1 MMQAKM
7 RLSVAACLTL
17 VAGAASSALAVPTLT
32 TLGGG
37 TPLSVTNEIG
47 GTNFIGGSSASGAAA
62 NRWSLTG
69 AVLSSFTVP
78 DSMGGGEL
86 SLDDGAYITSM
97 VLNGPTRWA
106 VGNTAATVSPAYTPM
121 PASLVVSTTLPP
133 ATAPGGARFSFGSST
148 HTNMGQLPI
157 IARTDNPVTS
167 TITSISCVGSAA
179 TVITTAPHGLA
190 VNDTAIISGN
200 SVSTFNG
207 AFRVTAVISPTEFQY
222 LYLATCGAP
231 GTGGQLRPI
240 ELGTSGIYGTG
251 SANGAAPDT
260 SPFLT
265 PHAISANGRFIV
277 GQNYVCSFNAA
288 GTSISGTSFYWRPVI
303 WDAQGNAG
311 AGSLAVLPTPYR
323 TGTGTGV
330 NTRRRTGNPY
340 AVSNDG
346 LVVLGALEHN
356 ASVAASA
363 DPDGGRFVVWRF
375 DTGTNQWG
383 MTYLD
388 TGVDANGFPV
398 PISSTP
404 SSAAMNSAGTII
416 VARGPSGIT
425 KWEWNGSTWG
435 APIVIGSNL
444 SNPASWL
451 PASVTGCG
459 VPPNIGG
466 SLAMSDDGSVI
477 VGTAVYSTCGSF
489 MSGGFIWHESDNL
502 IKDWYDYNVAQ
513 GTPNVGP
520 GLLYG
525 PIGDNGDPTKGLPA
539 LGHPVSISPDGTA
552 IVGFQGGTQRIPG
565 APTWMWKDNGPA
577 CVAPAISVNPNT
589 TTNFSACSSSIILN
603 VTASGTGPFTY
614 QWHKNGSPISN
625 GPSGFGSDITGADSF
640 QFRITPPA
648 GFTLSSSEAGNYFCV
663 VTGPCGTPATS
674 ATSVVQ
680 LDPAIPVATNDTC
693 ATATVI
699 SEGTNVLAPA
709 QSPCGAYTLDPVSG
723 ASCVL
728 TKTDLWYSFTP
739 AATGDYRIETCG
751 ANFDTV
757 LSIFD
762 SCGGNEMA
770 CNNDV
775 DPNTGP
781 TCGSTNRS
789 RISPLNLIGGQT
801 YKIRVA
807 AQGTAFLSSSSSSVN
822 ISINPAPAL
831 PANDLCSGATPA
843 IEGANPF
850 NTTEAS
856 PDGIAPVACST
867 NAHLSRD
874 VWFSFNAPVG
884 GKLSASTCPQGTAS
898 GGYSLMANTVL
909 TLHDNPC
916 GSVLVCNDNHTPV
929 PSGCGTQLSSF
940 SNYALSSGQTVFFRV
955 SGTTATTHGQ
965 GILNVNLTC
974 FADIDNDGVFPGGT
988 SDGAVDINDLLFF
1001 LAGFEAGDVAV
1012 DLDNDGDAAA
1022 GVTDGAVDINDL
1034 LFFLARFEAGC

>member
-37 TPLSVTNEIG
+37 TPLSVTNEIS
-47 GTNFIGGSSASGAAA
+47 GTNYIGGSSASSAGAA
-62 NRWSLTG
+62 RWSLTG
-69 AVLSSFTVP
+69 AALTSFTVP
-78 DSMGGGEL
+78 DSMGGGEV
-86 SLDDGAYITSM
+86 SLDNGAFITSM

-106 VGNTAATVSPAYTPM
+106 VGNTAATVTPAYTPM
-121 PASLVVSTTLPP
+121 PASLIVSTTLPP
-133 ATAPGGARFSFGSST
+133 ATAPGGARWSFGSST

-167 TITSISCVGSAA
+167 TITSISCSGSAA
-179 TVITTAPHGLA
+179 TVITTAPHGLS

-200 SVSTFNG
+200 SVANFNG
-207 AFRVTAVISPTEFQY
+207 AFRVTAVVSPTEFQY
-222 LYLATCGAP
+222 LYLATCGAA

-240 ELGTSGIYGTG
+240 EIGTSGIYGTG

-260 SPFLT
+260 APFLT
-265 PHAISANGRFIV
+265 PNAISGNGRFIV
-277 GQNYVCSFNAA
+277 GLNYVCAFNAA
-288 GTSISGTSFYWRPVI
+288 GTSISGSSFYWRPVI

-346 LVVLGALEHN
+346 LVVLGATEHSIG
-356 ASVAASA
+356 ATATA

-375 DTGTNQWG
+375 DTGSNQWG

-388 TGVDANGFPV
+388 TGVDANGFPKG
-398 PISSTP
+398 ISSTP
-404 SSAAMNSAGTII
+404 SAAAMNSTGTII
-416 VARGPSGIT
+416 AARGPDGIT
-425 KWEWNGSTWG
+425 KWEWNGSSWG

-451 PASVTGCG
+451 PAAVTSCG
-459 VPPNIGG
+459 QPPNVGG
-466 SLAMSDDGSVI
+466 SLAMNEDGSVI

-502 IKDWYDYNVAQ
+502 IQDWYDYNVAQ

-520 GLLYG
+520 NLLYG
-525 PIGDNGDPTKGLPA
+525 PIGDAGDFTKGLPV
-539 LGHPVSISPDGTA
+539 LGHPIAISPDGTA

-565 APTWMWKDNGPA
+565 APTWVWKDNGPA
-577 CVAPAISVNPNT
+577 CVAPAIGLNPNA

-603 VTASGTGPFTY
+603 VSASGTGPFTY
-614 QWHKNGSPISN
+614 QWHKNGSPLSN

-648 GFTLSSSEAGNYFCV
+648 GFTLSSSEAGNYYCV

-674 ATSVVQ
+674 STAVVQ
-680 LDPAIPVATNDTC
+680 LDPTYPVAANDTC
-693 ATATVI
+693 STATVVTQ
-699 SEGTNVLAPA
+699 GTNVIAPA
-709 QSPCGAYTLDPVSG
+709 QTPCGAYVMDPLSS
-723 ASCVL
+723 ASCAL
-728 TKTDLWYSFTP
+728 TKADLWYSFTP
-739 AATGDYRIETCG
+739 AASGDFRIETCG

-757 LSIFD
+757 LSIYD
-762 SCGGNEMA
+762 GCGGPEIN
-770 CNNDV
+770 CNNDA

-781 TCGSTNRS
+781 SCGSANRS
-789 RISPLNLIGGQT
+789 RVSPVSLVGGQT

-807 AQGTAFLSSSSSSVN
+807 AKDNAFLTAGFSTVN
-822 ISINPAPAL
+822 LSINPAPVL
-831 PANDLCSGATPA
+831 PANDSCGSATAA

-856 PDGIAPVACST
+856 PDGIAAVACAASA
-867 NAHLSRD
+867 NLSRD
-874 VWFSFNAPVG
+874 VWFSFNAPSG

-898 GGYSLMANTVL
+898 GGYSLMTNTVL
-909 TLHDNPC
+909 TLHDAAC
-916 GSVLVCNDNHTPV
+916 GNVLVCNDNHTPV
-929 PSGCGTQLSSF
+929 PSGCGTNLSSF
-940 SNYALSSGQTVFFRV
+940 SNFNMSSGQTVYFRV
-955 SGTTATTHGQ
+955 SGNNASTHGQ
-965 GILNVNLTC
+965 GILTVGLTC
-974 FADIDNDGVFPGGT
+974 FADLDNDGVFPGGT
-988 SDGAVDINDLLFF
+988 SDGGVDINDLLYF
-1001 LAGFEAGDVAV
+1001 LAGFEAGNVAV
-1012 DLDNDGDAAA
+1012 DLDNDGDPAA
-1022 GVTDGAVDINDL
+1022 GVPDGGVDINDL
-1034 LFFLARFEAGC
+1034 LFYLSRFEAGC